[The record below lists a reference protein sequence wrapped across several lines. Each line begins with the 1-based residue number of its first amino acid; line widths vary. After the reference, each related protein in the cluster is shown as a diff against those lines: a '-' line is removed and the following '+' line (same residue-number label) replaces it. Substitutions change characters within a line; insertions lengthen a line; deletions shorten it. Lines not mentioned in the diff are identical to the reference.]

1 MITILGSG
9 GHGFRSLSEFL
20 DLDLEFE
27 FFVLTVDWGQVNFGG
42 FNGTWGR
49 ILEWENEQNNKILH
63 LLPDFLMPILP
74 CGDLNKILM
83 YFWQKTVGEAA
94 QNLDIRSDNLETLQN
109 LWQELKLEL
118 GRAKN
123 PSEFEKNLEK
133 ENLKLPKKDL
143 EKEVLERGLGEDCS
157 QNDQENKSKNLLRE
171 NIEKNSL
178 ERSKNKNLELNL
190 ELRDKNLELKTKKS
204 TKLQINKC
212 FDPSLFLEF
221 ENYLPKAFE
230 IYLEGKKTLN
240 LQARGPSLGYFW
252 HTFLFWQSW
261 KKVLENPKNFTEN
274 LASSLRK
281 DSNLAANSKNSKSSK
296 IQTSE
301 INPKNISFCQD
312 KKANSQNTSQKL
324 SQASPNFSS
333 DQLKPILNQKIENQ
347 NQLETNP
354 NLEQI
359 TQKNSEQ
366 NLKNIPKELQQELEN
381 EVNLNLKNQET
392 DTNFGQVMVTFNHF
406 YHQSGILPERIWLDW
421 TNFEREILVGSDGQI
436 AIVGEEILDEWE
448 KPILPESLEIRTK
461 KLEKTRICHGFL
473 QKLKK
478 SDWVIIPTGSVANW
492 LPLVNNPEICQ
503 VLKTKNA
510 QNKLIWVQN
519 CEKNTQ
525 EFAMEIYQKYLQ
537 NLGLCPIMIETKN
550 LSKVE
555 IPKTVSQKLQETIK
569 KNFQKLKS

>member
-63 LLPDFLMPILP
+63 PLSDFLMPILP

-83 YFWQKTVGEAA
+83 YFWQKTVGETA

-123 PSEFEKNLEK
+123 SSEFEKNLEK
-133 ENLKLPKKDL
+133 ENIKLLKKDL
-143 EKEVLERGLGEDCS
+143 EEEGLKRGIEEYCS
-157 QNDQENKSKNLLRE
+157 QNDQEKNSKNLLRE
-171 NIEKNSL
+171 NIEKDNL
-178 ERSKNKNLELNL
+178 EKSVNKNLELNL
-190 ELRDKNLELKTKKS
+190 ELKIKKS

-212 FDPSLFLEF
+212 FDPSLLLEF
-221 ENYLPKAFE
+221 ENYLPKAFK

-261 KKVLENPKNFTEN
+261 KKVLENPKNSTEN
-274 LASSLRK
+274 LALSLGK
-281 DSNLAANSKNSKSSK
+281 DSNLAVNSTNSKSSK
-296 IQTSE
+296 IQTLE
-301 INPKNISFCQD
+301 INAKTAIFYHD
-312 KKANSQNTSQKL
+312 KKVNSQNTSQKL

-333 DQLKPILNQKIENQ
+333 DQLKPILNKKIENQ

-359 TQKNSEQ
+359 TQKNLEQ
-366 NLKNIPKELQQELEN
+366 NLKNISKELQQELEN

-392 DTNFGQVMVTFNHF
+392 DTNFGQVMVTFNNF
-406 YHQSGILPERIWLDW
+406 YHQSGILPERVWLDW

-461 KLEKTRICHGFL
+461 KLEKARICQGFL

-492 LPLVNNPEICQ
+492 LPLVNNSEICQ

-537 NLGLCPIMIETKN
+537 NLGLCPIIIETKN

-555 IPKTVSQKLQETIK
+555 IPKTVSQKLQKIIK
-569 KNFQKLKS
+569 KFFKN